1 MEYATI
7 VKLADFLSR
16 DAEFRLKASEIAP
29 ELWEIP
35 LADLQEIAMMTPDE
49 LKAIAERA

>member
-1 MEYATI
+1 MDYSTI

-16 DAEFRLKASEIAP
+16 DPGLKASEIAP

-35 LADLQEIAMMTPDE
+35 IADLQEIAMMTPDE